1 MQDTKKIK
9 ASKKPYKS
17 KKKLL
22 ENRIK
27 SSKDVVSGS
36 RLSLPEL
43 EKPNPSAT
51 KKSLKVQDQKE
62 PTKDTKSNQ
71 NILSENLIR
80 ELSKN
85 FIKNYK
91 TINNYFPKTYN
102 TSISAVDSR
111 KLPSKFYNKTNKK
124 LVKNSFLNSTSHNSS
139 FASQNNSFLN
149 STSQNNSFL
158 NSTSQN
164 SSLFIPTENTYKNQS
179 NSYYESIIKNMI
191 QPGGKTRVYL
201 AGKERE
207 VDSTKIVERIEKQG
221 GVVPMFQAGGMITK
235 PTLGLLGEAGP
246 EMVSPIKS
254 MMSMANPIANNAV
267 TAVSGAVKS
276 ATGFVKTAASSYH
289 GLMKSAASSYVSNAK
304 EMITDPV
311 GSIKKKFNSISNFFG
326 FGGGNSE
333 NTNNNISNQTNNNI
347 QTQNMQGT
355 VTKNQN
361 LPAAVNALEKKTNNT
376 INNITNNQQKIQT
389 DPSKEAPYGGNDFT
403 VNRPTQPNTN
413 TSESGVDMGSG
424 SKSFE
429 RFFANKNF
437 SVPEWRQRMG

>member
-124 LVKNSFLNSTSHNSS
+124 LVKNSFLNSTSQNSS
-139 FASQNNSFLN
+139 FTSQNNSFLNSTSQNNSFLN

-326 FGGGNSE
+326 FGGGN
-333 NTNNNISNQTNNNI
+333 
-347 QTQNMQGT
+347 
-355 VTKNQN
+355 
-361 LPAAVNALEKKTNNT
+361 
-376 INNITNNQQKIQT
+376 
-389 DPSKEAPYGGNDFT
+389 
-403 VNRPTQPNTN
+403 
-413 TSESGVDMGSG
+413 
-424 SKSFE
+424 
-429 RFFANKNF
+429 
-437 SVPEWRQRMG
+437 

>member
-22 ENRIK
+22 EDRMK

-111 KLPSKFYNKTNKK
+111 KLPSNFYNTTNKK
-124 LVKNSFLNSTSHNSS
+124 LVTNSFSKT
-139 FASQNNSFLN
+139 A
-149 STSQNNSFL
+149 
-158 NSTSQN
+158 SQN
-164 SSLFIPTENTYKNQS
+164 SSFLSPVENTYKNQS
-179 NSYYESIIKNMI
+179 NSYYESVIKNMI
-191 QPGGKTRVYL
+191 QSGGKTKVYL

-221 GVVPMFQAGGMITK
+221 GVVPMFQAGGMVTK

-246 EMVSPIKS
+246 EMVSPVQS
-254 MMSMANPIANNAV
+254 MMSMTNPIANNAV

-276 ATGFVKTAASSYH
+276 ATGFVKNAATSY
-289 GLMKSAASSYVSNAK
+289 MSNAK
-304 EMITDPV
+304 QMITDPV
-311 GSIKKKFNSISNFFG
+311 GAIKNKFSSVSNFFG
-326 FGGGNSE
+326 GDSN
-333 NTNNNISNQTNNNI
+333 NTTNQTNNNI
-347 QTQNMQGT
+347 QMQNMQGT
-355 VTKNQN
+355 VAKNQN

-376 INNITNNQQKIQT
+376 INNITNNKLAPQT
-389 DPSKEAPYGGNDFT
+389 DPTKEAPYNGNDFT
-403 VNRPTQPNTN
+403 VNRAIQPSTN
-413 TSESGVDMGSG
+413 VGETGVGMGSG
-424 SKSFE
+424 SKAFE
-429 RFFANKNF
+429 RFFVNKNF